1 MADRIQLLPAALA
14 DQIAA
19 GEVVERPSS
28 VVKELVENAV
38 DAGARRID
46 VEIERGGLGRIS
58 VSDDG
63 EGMSPEDAH
72 LALRR
77 HATSKLRRADE
88 LFALSSFGF
97 RGEALPSIASISE
110 LVLTTRTADRTA
122 AYELTVRAG
131 EVQRA
136 REVGAP
142 SGTRVEVRELF
153 GNVPARLKF
162 QKTVSVEASHV
173 VDALARLSL
182 GAPGVHLR
190 LRVDGR
196 LLLELPAERALA
208 ERAAAVLRRTGGRSL
223 RIASASVTEG
233 AIVAEVHVAAPDHA
247 LQTSR
252 RLHVLVNERA
262 VRDRGLSAAA
272 QLGYGAMLPR
282 GRYPLAVIALRVPRH
297 EVDVNVH
304 PQKLEVRLQRAA
316 EAYAAVRH
324 AVAKAVADAGFAADV
339 ALEPEARYATH
350 FGAAEDETFEYVVPD
365 GDALEPMLEHGPE
378 RGRAYELLRS
388 LAGTGD
394 ASDAAAFVEATPRF
408 LACVRGGFLVLADR
422 RGLVVVDQHAAS
434 CWLRAADTPPAD
446 EAALDALIAGAVSPT
461 VVLARDAA
469 QALVDA
475 LYVEVG
481 AGRLVLDEA
490 EWRGRHLALRVSAAE
505 LARRL
510 ES

>member
-1 MADRIQLLPAALA
+1 
-14 DQIAA
+14 
-19 GEVVERPSS
+19 
-28 VVKELVENAV
+28 
-38 DAGARRID
+38 
-46 VEIERGGLGRIS
+46 

-110 LVLTTRTADRTA
+110 LVLTTRPSDRAA
-122 AYELTVRAG
+122 AYELSVRAG

-142 SGTRVEVRELF
+142 PGTRVEVLGLF

-162 QKTVSVEASHV
+162 QKTISVEASHV

-196 LLLELPAERALA
+196 LVLELPAESKLA

-223 RIASASVTEG
+223 RVASASVSEG
-233 AIVAEVHVAAPDHA
+233 AIIAEVYVASPEQA

-252 RLHVLVNERA
+252 RLHVLVNQRA

-272 QLGYGAMLPR
+272 QLGYGALLAR
-282 GRYPLAVIALRVPRH
+282 GRYPLAVIALSVPRH

-316 EAYAAVRH
+316 EAHAAVRH

-339 ALEPEARYATH
+339 SEIHARYAGAPPEP
-350 FGAAEDETFEYVVPD
+350 FSAAEDEAFDYGAPD
-365 GDALEPMLEHGPE
+365 SSDALDPMLERGPE
-378 RGRAYELLRS
+378 RGRAYELVRS
-388 LAGTGD
+388 LAGGEEAYEAPFVD
-394 ASDAAAFVEATPRF
+394 APPRF
-408 LACVRGGFLVLADR
+408 LASLRGGYLVLADR
-422 RGLVVVDQHAAS
+422 RGLVIVDQHAAS
-434 CWLRAADTPPAD
+434 CLLRAIDGSPDDDPST
-446 EAALDALIAGAVSPT
+446 DALGAAAVSPAA
-461 VVLARDAA
+461 VLTPESARGLVG
-469 QALVDA
+469 ALCA
-475 LYVEVG
+475 EVA
-481 AGRLVLDEA
+481 AGRLSFDEA
-490 EWRGRHLALRVSAAE
+490 EWRGRRVALRVSAAE

>member
-38 DAGARRID
+38 DAGAQRVE
-46 VEIERGGLGRIS
+46 VEIERGGLDRIS

-63 EGMSPEDAH
+63 EGMSPEDTH

-77 HATSKLRRADE
+77 HATSKLRRADQ

-110 LVLTTRTADRTA
+110 LVLTTRPRERTA

-142 SGTRVEVRELF
+142 PGTRVVVLGLF
-153 GNVPARLKF
+153 SNVPARLKF
-162 QKTVSVEASHV
+162 QKTISVEASHV

-190 LRVDGR
+190 LRIDGR
-196 LLLELPAERALA
+196 LVLELPAERTLA
-208 ERAAAVLRRTGGRSL
+208 GRAAAVLRRTGGRGL
-223 RIASASVTEG
+223 RVAGATVREG
-233 AIVAEVHVAAPDHA
+233 AIVAEVHVASPDEA
-247 LQTSR
+247 LQSSR
-252 RLHVLVNERA
+252 RLHILVNQRA

-272 QLGYGAMLPR
+272 QLGYGALLVR
-282 GRYPLAVIALRVPRH
+282 GRYPLGVIALSVPRDQ
-297 EVDVNVH
+297 VDVNVH

-316 EAYAAVRH
+316 EAHAAVRH
-324 AVAKAVADAGFAADV
+324 AVAKAVADAGFTADV
-339 ALEPEARYATH
+339 AASESRYADAPLPH
-350 FGAAEDETFEYVVPD
+350 FSVAEDEADY
-365 GDALEPMLEHGPE
+365 DALDTMLERGPE
-378 RGRAYELLRS
+378 RGRAYELVRS
-388 LAGTGD
+388 LADGEE
-394 ASDAAAFVEATPRF
+394 AHELPFVEPPPRF
-408 LACVRGGFLVLADR
+408 LASLRGGFLVLADR
-422 RGLVVVDQHAAS
+422 RGLVIVDQHAAS
-434 CWLRAADTPPAD
+434 CLLRAFDEPPAD
-446 EAALDALIAGAVSPT
+446 DAGVDALIAAAVSPT
-461 VVLARDAA
+461 AALTPDAA
-469 QALVDA
+469 RALIDA
-475 LYVEVG
+475 LYAEVT
-481 AGRLVLDEA
+481 AGRILLEEA
-490 EWRGRHLALRVSAAE
+490 EWRGRRVALRVSAAE